1 MLNYIDLKKI
11 LRDVQEKGEEGGR
24 GGGGVNA
31 GITAG
36 GKCDNGSKFSN

>member
-24 GGGGVNA
+24 GGGVNA